1 MPADRPHQLTRSPPL
16 LRVAA
21 RSQMVWAS
29 IGLTLVLTVPLA
41 LPLGRTMAA
50 NAPATALQPVQ
61 PVQPVKP
68 LQPLQPLKP
77 LKPLKPVQPVLPAA
91 SGNAK
96 TTRQALLKQRTTVL
110 SPTVRHAGKI
120 VGGSTAPPPKSI
132 VTRRILSK

>member
-1 MPADRPHQLTRSPPL
+1 MPADRPHQLTRSAPL

-21 RSQMVWAS
+21 RSHMAWAS
-29 IGLTLVLTVPLA
+29 IGLTLVLTVQLA

-50 NAPATALQPVQ
+50 NAPATVLQPVQ
-61 PVQPVKP
+61 
-68 LQPLQPLKP
+68 P

-91 SGNAK
+91 GGKAK

-120 VGGSTAPPPKSI
+120 VGGITAPPPKTI
-132 VTRRILSK
+132 VTRRILPK